1 MNLIQK
7 ETFQNQ
13 RMKPTTFQQKQ
24 ELLIQN
30 IRTIFQNTELADM
43 LENEVK
49 NTIRRYKEK
58 IQENL
63 KTDWHVI
70 FKPEMIEIFQ
80 KEIPWKEAMY
90 LVSKPL
96 QKNKYI
102 SSQYIEQNLLMHVQA
117 LLLCLLREKKN
128 TISN

>member
-1 MNLIQK
+1 
-7 ETFQNQ
+7 
-13 RMKPTTFQQKQ
+13 
-24 ELLIQN
+24 
-30 IRTIFQNTELADM
+30 M

-102 SSQYIEQNLLMHVQA
+102 SSPQCRGIWRLYRSKQRSSACTCIK
-117 LLLCLLREKKN
+117 RFWS
-128 TISN
+128 I